1 MKFSIKDFFSNVT
14 KSAANVLK
22 KPLMEN
28 FIFCAVSE
36 DLKLIRWLRLGLKH
50 FRFHNF
56 KPSFQD
62 DLSSICN
69 GGWRN
74 FSLVARY
81 SL

>member
-1 MKFSIKDFFSNVT
+1 MT
-14 KSAANVLK
+14 KSAVNVLK
-22 KPLMEN
+22 KLLMEN

-56 KPSFQD
+56 KPSFQE

-69 GGWRN
+69 CERRD